1 MLSVSL
7 SIPEDVKKTI
17 STAGL
22 QGDIDGDPNN
32 DLKTPIGTILSI
44 NSTEEEIFDNFGQL
58 CK

>member
-7 SIPEDVKKTI
+7 SIPEDVQKTI
-17 STAGL
+17 STGGL

-32 DLKTPIGTILSI
+32 DLKTPNGAILSV